1 MEIAVY
7 NLKKM
12 NIVSPFKIL
21 SVFILLIFISCSK
34 DSDDP
39 QEPIE
44 TEVTVTTTDFFKTID
59 ENPTNGVAI
68 GSVSGTTNEGS
79 VSFSIT
85 EQTPPGSFSID
96 SSSGEHVCN
105 ISQIIS
111 TKNDTAIIVDFVKYL
126 TGIEAHKASI
136 KDGNYEIDNGDTIT
150 DITNDYYISNNNT
163 KLRKFSFSSKST
175 IAIYDYESD
184 GEFKQISIKEFVKR
198 NEDNI
203 DFYELYTIKFSGGK
217 VTELEEI
224 FVP

>member
-1 MEIAVY
+1 MNFKSRISILISFLFLVLNSCKTSSENEEVNSLGKKQLPSEQGSISIPET
-7 NLKKM
+7 NLSQT
-12 NIVSPFKIL
+12 VSMDT
-21 SVFILLIFISCSK
+21 S
-34 DSDDP
+34 
-39 QEPIE
+39 
-44 TEVTVTTTDFFKTID
+44 T
-59 ENPTNGVAI
+59 GV
-68 GSVSGTTNEGS
+68 
-79 VSFSIT
+79 
-85 EQTPPGSFSID
+85 
-96 SSSGEHVCN
+96 HVCR
-105 ISQIIS
+105 ISKIVFENNHTS
-111 TKNDTAIIVDFVKYL
+111 IIVDFVNYL
-126 TGIEAHKASI
+126 TGIEAHRASVI
-136 KDGNYEIDNGDTIT
+136 DGNYEIDNGDTIT